1 MLGLEGSLLG
11 QTKVVALLL
20 GELGEVDVE
29 GAKVGEGDL
38 LVELFG
44 EHVHAQGV
52 VLGVVPQL
60 ELGQNLRTK
69 NQNGVNFLEIL
80 YDPKKKTNL
89 VGEGGGHDEAG
100 VSHGAAEVD
109 KTALGEQDDV
119 LAVLQGEPVH
129 LRLDVRLRPAVLL
142 QPLDLGRNVQ
152 IKTHQ

>member
-1 MLGLEGSLLG
+1 VLGLEGSLLG
-11 QTKVVALLL
+11 KTKVVALLL

-38 LVELFG
+38 LVQLLG

-60 ELGQNLRTK
+60 ELGQNL
-69 NQNGVNFLEIL
+69 
-80 YDPKKKTNL
+80 

-100 VSHGAAEVD
+100 VSHGAAKVD
-109 KTALGEQDDV
+109 KTSLGEQDDV

-129 LRLDVRLRPAVLL
+129 LRLDVRLRPGSPPA
-142 QPLDLGRNVQ
+142 
-152 IKTHQ
+152 T